1 MIEFAFQS
9 TFYSFPKIQTM
20 SNRRSFIKKSGLL
33 MAATSLSFPHLM
45 FSNPDKKLG
54 VALVGLGYYSR
65 DLLAPALQLTK
76 HCELRGIVT
85 GSPEKVGPW
94 QKKYDL
100 KDENIYNYENMHELS
115 ENDDIDVVYIVL
127 PNTLHKKYT
136 IIAAEAGKHVWCEK
150 PMATS
155 VKDCEEMISSCKK
168 NKVQLTIGYRM
179 QHEPVT
185 QRIIAMAESQPFGQI
200 EKLMAEAGFSHGGG
214 DGTHWKQHKELG
226 GGAMYDMGVYP
237 LNAVRYATQMEPL
250 RVSARIENSRPD
262 LFKVD
267 ETMHFNLEFPKGIK
281 ADCMATFAKSV
292 NHLKIEAANGWYEL
306 KPFQSYSG
314 VKGRSSD
321 GQIFPPFQGNQQAKQ
336 MDDDALAIIQNKAP
350 VVPGEEGLADIRVV
364 EAIFKSAEQGGEL
377 ITI

>member
-1 MIEFAFQS
+1 M
-9 TFYSFPKIQTM
+9 T
-20 SNRRSFIKKSGLL
+20 NRRSFIKKSGVIL
-33 MAATSLSFPHLM
+33 AASGLSFPHLM
-45 FSNPDKKLG
+45 FSITNKKLG
-54 VALVGLGYYSR
+54 VALVGLGYYST
-65 DLLAPALQLTK
+65 DLLAPALQLTN

-85 GSPEKVGPW
+85 GSPEKIAPW
-94 QKKYDL
+94 QAKYKI

-115 ENDDIDVVYIVL
+115 NNDDIDVVYIVL

-155 VKDCEEMISSCKK
+155 VKDCEAMIRSCKK

-185 QRIIAMAESQPFGQI
+185 QKIISMATSQPFGQI
-200 EKLMAEAGFSHGGG
+200 KNLMAEAGFSHGGG
-214 DGTHWKQHKELG
+214 DGSHWKQHPELG

-250 RVSARIENSRPD
+250 RVSARIENSRPE

-267 ETMHFNLEFPKGIK
+267 ETMFFDLEFPKGIK
-281 ADCMATFAKSV
+281 ANCMATFSKSV
-292 NHLKIEAANGWYEL
+292 NHLKIEAEKGWYEL

-314 VKGRSSD
+314 VKGKTST
-321 GQIFPPFQGNQQAKQ
+321 GELFNAFQGNQQAKQ
-336 MDDDALAIIQNKAP
+336 MDDDALAILENKAP
-350 VVPGEEGLADIRVV
+350 VVPGEEGMADIRVV
-364 EAIFKSAEQGGEL
+364 EAIFKSVEQQGKMV
-377 ITI
+377 TI